1 MNRIMY
7 YAGKNKKYI
16 YRAVFCILIA
26 VVSGIIPYF
35 FANDLLIKLIKG
47 QLISKEYIEYIGIG
61 IGGFLLLKAFMYAL
75 GLKLSHKGAY
85 RTLSKMRKVLADR
98 MSKQPLGFV
107 QSAGTGSYKQK
118 FVEDIGKIEFNLG
131 HMIPEGIPNLVIPV
145 AVLII
150 IFCKDWRM
158 GLLSLGS
165 LPFGIVAMGLIAKIG
180 LKKLPVYYS
189 SQAELGNTIIE
200 YISGMPVIKIF
211 GKTAASYEKYASSVE
226 SYKVFGL
233 DWSMQLWKI
242 MAVYST
248 LLPCVII
255 LTLPIGLLLY
265 HAGTVSLDIL
275 LFTLMLN
282 LGIGIP
288 LNKAFGFIPT
298 IVKTN
303 QSIKELEKAFDYPE
317 LKTGNAGELPANY
330 DIEFKHVSFA
340 YDEEVVIDDVSFTI
354 KQNELT
360 AIVGPSGGGKSTL
373 AKLLVHFYDV
383 NDGSIN
389 VGGVDIRDYAP
400 EMLMDI
406 ISYVSQDNFLFDE
419 TIMENIRIGKQGA
432 TDEEVIS
439 AAKSASIHD
448 FIISLENGYHT
459 VAGSG
464 GGKLSGG
471 EKQRITIARAI
482 LKNAP
487 ILVLDEA
494 TAYADAENEDLIQ
507 DAIGKLMKNKTVIV
521 IAHRLRSIADAD
533 NILVI
538 DNGKKLSEGRHEEL
552 LESSPVY
559 KTLWLANE
567 KSYKWELE
575 V

>member
-1 MNRIMY
+1 MSRILY

-16 YRAVFCILIA
+16 YLALFCILIA

-35 FANDLLIKLIKG
+35 FANDLLIKLIQK
-47 QLISKEYIEYIGIG
+47 QTVSNEYIVYIGIG
-61 IGGFLLLKAFMYAL
+61 IGGFLLLKAVMYSI

-85 RTLSKMRKVLADR
+85 RTLSRMRKILADT
-98 MSKQPLGFV
+98 MAKQPLGFI
-107 QSAGTGSYKQK
+107 QNSGTGCYKQK
-118 FVEDIGKIEFNLG
+118 FVEDIGKIEFNLA
-131 HMIPEGIPNLVIPV
+131 HMMPEGLPNLIIPV
-145 AVLII
+145 AVFII

-165 LPFGIVAMGLIAKIG
+165 LPFGIAAMGLIAKIG
-180 LKKLPVYYS
+180 LKKLPVFYS

-211 GKTAASYEKYASSVE
+211 GKTAASYEKYAASVGN
-226 SYKVFGL
+226 YKVFGL

-248 LLPCVII
+248 LLPCVVI
-255 LTLPIGLLLY
+255 LTLPVGLLMY
-265 HAGTVSLDIL
+265 HAGTVSLDVL

-282 LGIGIP
+282 LGVGIP
-288 LNKAFGFIPT
+288 LNKAFSFMPM

-303 QSIKELEKAFDYPE
+303 QTICELEKAFDYPE
-317 LKTGNAGELPANY
+317 LQTGSVDKLPSNY
-330 DIEFKHVSFA
+330 DIEFKNVSFA
-340 YDEEVVIDDVSFTI
+340 YTEDMVINEVSFTI

-373 AKLLVHFYDV
+373 AKLLVNFYDV
-383 NDGSIN
+383 KE
-389 VGGVDIRDYAP
+389 GGITIGGIDIRDYTQD
-400 EMLMDI
+400 MLMDAV
-406 ISYVSQDNFLFDE
+406 SYVSQDNFLFDE
-419 TIMENIRIGKQGA
+419 TITENIRIGKPGA
-432 TDEEVIS
+432 TDEEVIH
-439 AAKSASIHD
+439 AAKAASIHD
-448 FIISLENGYHT
+448 FIMSLENGYRT
-459 VAGSG
+459 VVGSG

-507 DAIGKLMKNKTVIV
+507 DAIGKLMKNNTVIV
-521 IAHRLRSIADAD
+521 IAHRLRSIANAD
-533 NILVI
+533 KILVM
-538 DNGKKLSEGRHEEL
+538 DNGKMIAEGRHEEL
-552 LESSPVY
+552 LESSPMY

-567 KSYKWELE
+567 KAYEWELE